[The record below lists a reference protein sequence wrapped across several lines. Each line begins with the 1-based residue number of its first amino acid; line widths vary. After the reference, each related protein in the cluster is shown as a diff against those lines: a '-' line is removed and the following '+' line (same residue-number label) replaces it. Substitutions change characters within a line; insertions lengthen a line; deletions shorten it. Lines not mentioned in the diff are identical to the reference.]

1 MILVAVIADAGLFIV
16 KSMRNYSP
24 VKKGPEA

>member
-24 VKKGPEA
+24 AKKGLEA

>member
-1 MILVAVIADAGLFIV
+1 MILMAVIADAGLFIV
-16 KSMRNYSP
+16 KSICNCSP